1 MDNMPPQSNPVLTA
15 LRRSLFLWAFPFTFL
30 MFGLPIYSKALGASA
45 LAIGGMFSTFTV
57 ATLLARPA
65 VGWVVDH
72 WGRKG
77 VFVTALLIY
86 AGAMAV
92 YAFSASISAF
102 YLANAI
108 QGIGSALLW
117 ISANTM
123 IADAV
128 APGQRGH
135 ALGSLD
141 QNISRGG
148 LVGVFAGFVLMSVL
162 PETTA
167 WPLVFSGYTLTTLA
181 AALFSWRRLPET
193 RPSYD
198 EIPPPTRAVSPTFA
212 RLLVVVFVTGASE
225 AMLAPVYLIFLQD
238 RFTTEIEVLAWAFFP
253 AGLVFAFLGARLG
266 GFSDRYGRVPILA
279 AGIAASGLLSLFI
292 PNLPSV
298 MWLAAL
304 YALSAVAWAVSEPA
318 EASLV
323 AELSNQRQRGM
334 GFGIY
339 DFVNNLGMA
348 AGPLLGGLLY
358 DRYSQAAPFYLN
370 GAILLLSALWVIAV
384 LRNRKPPPSTARCP
398 NSGCLMD

>member
-1 MDNMPPQSNPVLTA
+1 MCAYQKAASPNPILIA
-15 LRRSLFLWAFPFTFL
+15 LRRTLFLWAFPFTFL

-77 VFVTALLIY
+77 VFTSALLIY

-108 QGIGSALLW
+108 QGVGSALLW

-128 APGQRGH
+128 PPGQRGS

-148 LVGVFAGFVLMSVL
+148 LVGVFAGFILLSFL
-162 PETTA
+162 PERTA

-181 AALFSWRRLPET
+181 AALVSWRRLPET
-193 RPSYD
+193 LPVYD
-198 EIPPPTRAVSPTFA
+198 TPPPSARTISPTFA

-238 RFTTEIEVLAWAFFP
+238 RFTTEIEILAWAFFP
-253 AGLVFAFLGARLG
+253 AGLVFALLGTRLG
-266 GFSDRYGRVPILA
+266 GLSDRFGRTPVLA
-279 AGIAASGLLSLFI
+279 AGIAGSGLLSLLL
-292 PNLPSV
+292 PSLPSV
-298 MWLAAL
+298 VWLAVL

-348 AGPLLGGLLY
+348 AGPLLGGFLY
-358 DRYSQAAPFYLN
+358 DNFSQAAPFYLN
-370 GAILLLSALWVIAV
+370 GAILLLSALWVITV
-384 LRNRKPPPSTARCP
+384 LGSKKVPYITKVY
-398 NSGCLMD
+398 D

>member
-1 MDNMPPQSNPVLTA
+1 MTNTTPPQPTPVIA
-15 LRRSLFLWAFPFTFL
+15 VLRRSLFLWAFPFTFL

-57 ATLLARPA
+57 ATLLARPV
-65 VGWVVDH
+65 VGWVVDR

-92 YAFSASISAF
+92 YAFSASISGF

-123 IADAV
+123 VADAV
-128 APGQRGH
+128 EPGQRGR

-148 LVGVFAGFVLMSVL
+148 LVGVFAGFIIISFL

-167 WPLVFSGYTLTTLA
+167 WPLVFSAYTLTTLA
-181 AALFSWRRLPET
+181 AALLSWRRLPET
-193 RPSYD
+193 RPSY
-198 EIPPPTRAVSPTFA
+198 ETPPPSERTVNPTFG

-266 GFSDRYGRVPILA
+266 GLSDRFGRAPILA
-279 AGIAASGLLSLFI
+279 AGIAGSGLLSLLL

-298 MWLAAL
+298 LWLAVL
-304 YALSAVAWAVSEPA
+304 YTLSAVAWAVSEPA

-334 GFGIY
+334 SFGIY
-339 DFVNNLGMA
+339 DFANNLGMA

-358 DRYSQAAPFYLN
+358 DNFSQAAPFYLN
-370 GAILLLSALWVIAV
+370 GVILLLSALWVIVV
-384 LRNRKPPPSTARCP
+384 LRK
-398 NSGCLMD
+398 

>member
-1 MDNMPPQSNPVLTA
+1 MTNTTTPQPTPVIA
-15 LRRSLFLWAFPFTFL
+15 VLRRSLFLWAFPFTFL

-57 ATLLARPA
+57 ATLMARPL
-65 VGWVVDH
+65 VGWVVDR

-92 YAFSASISAF
+92 YAFSASISGF

-148 LVGVFAGFVLMSVL
+148 LVGVFAGFILISFL

-167 WPLVFSGYTLTTLA
+167 WPLVFSAYTLTTLA

-193 RPSYD
+193 RPNYD
-198 EIPPPTRAVSPTFA
+198 APPPSERNVNPTFA

-266 GFSDRYGRVPILA
+266 GLSDRFGRVPILA
-279 AGIAASGLLSLFI
+279 AGIAGSGLLSLLL

-298 MWLAAL
+298 LWLAVL
-304 YALSAVAWAVSEPA
+304 YTLSAVVWAVSEPA

-323 AELSNQRQRGM
+323 AELSNQRQRGIS
-334 GFGIY
+334 FGIY

-358 DRYSQAAPFYLN
+358 DNFSQAAPFYLN
-370 GAILLLSALWVIAV
+370 GVILLVSALWVMIV
-384 LRNRKPPPSTARCP
+384 LRKQHHS
-398 NSGCLMD
+398 

>member
-1 MDNMPPQSNPVLTA
+1 MSAHRKAATTGDLSPLPNPVLVA

-57 ATLLARPA
+57 ATLLARPV

-128 APGQRGH
+128 TPGQRGH

-148 LVGVFAGFVLMSVL
+148 LVGVFAGFILMSFL
-162 PETTA
+162 PESTA
-167 WPLVFSGYTLTTLA
+167 WLLAFSGYTLTMLA
-181 AALFSWRRLPET
+181 AALLSWRRLPET
-193 RPSYD
+193 RLSYD
-198 EIPPPTRAVSPTFA
+198 SAPTTQTISSKFA

-266 GFSDRYGRVPILA
+266 GLSDRFGRLPILA
-279 AGIAASGLLSLFI
+279 AGIAGSGLLSLLI

-298 MWLAAL
+298 IWLAAL
-304 YALSAVAWAVSEPA
+304 YTLSAVAWAISEPA

-339 DFVNNLGMA
+339 DLVNNLGMA

-358 DRYSQAAPFYLN
+358 DNFSQAAPFYLN
-370 GAILLLSALWVIAV
+370 GGILLLSAVWVMVV
-384 LRNRKPPPSTARCP
+384 LRRA
-398 NSGCLMD
+398 